1 MSIQALGL
9 EISAPGST
17 VTSAASATAGSL
29 GNGNYQ
35 YKVTFVGLNG
45 ETLASAASVAVNP
58 NPSTSLLLTGIPV
71 GDVQVS
77 SRKLYRTASG
87 GSTYF
92 LLTTINDNVTTS
104 YTDSAAD
111 ASITGNA
118 TEPLFNTAVSRET
131 MKGYFDMSLPFIA
144 TSDSI
149 TASTTQTQVGG
160 TAVLFK
166 NYVRVV
172 TGNANDAIRLPP
184 IASVSIGVAI
194 TVGNASAN
202 ALQVFPSTGQTI
214 NSGAAN
220 ASVTQAASVTKTYV
234 SSSATNWLQV

>member
-1 MSIQALGL
+1 MRGGVVDIPERGRRRLPDARPDGALNVRRV
-9 EISAPGST
+9 E
-17 VTSAASATAGSL
+17 
-29 GNGNYQ
+29 Q
-35 YKVTFVGLNG
+35 Q
-45 ETLASAASVAVNP
+45 SVVH
-58 NPSTSLLLTGIPV
+58 
-71 GDVQVS
+71 D
-77 SRKLYRTASG
+77 
-87 GSTYF
+87 
-92 LLTTINDNVTTS
+92 
-104 YTDSAAD
+104 TDSAAD

-131 MKGYFDMSLPFIA
+131 MKGYFDMSLPFCA

-184 IASVSIGVAI
+184 ISTVSIGVAI
-194 TVGNASAN
+194 TIGNASAN

-214 NSGAAN
+214 NSGSAN